1 MYNQFNPYNQYY
13 NQPRYQQPIQSIQ
26 QVPPIQP
33 IQPLSDTKP
42 IGLQGKLID
51 SIEVTKAMDINL
63 DGSIS
68 YFPLTDGSAIITK
81 QLQADRTRKTIIY
94 KHGDE
99 RVKEVKYI
107 APEELDKAIKKIDL
121 TDIKDDIK
129 SIKKQIK
136 DFRDS
141 DD

>member
-1 MYNQFNPYNQYY
+1 MYNQFNNYNQYY
-13 NQPRYQQPIQSIQ
+13 NQPRYQQPIQ
-26 QVPPIQP
+26 QVQPIQP

-51 SIEVTKAMDINL
+51 SIDVAKAMDINL
-63 DGSIS
+63 DGSVS

-81 QLQADRTRKTIIY
+81 QLQTDGTSKTVIY
-94 KHGDE
+94 KPSDDK
-99 RVKEVKYI
+99 VKEIKYVT
-107 APEELDKAIKKIDL
+107 PEELDKAIKKIDL

-136 DFRDS
+136 DLRDN
-141 DD
+141 DE

>member
-13 NQPRYQQPIQSIQ
+13 NQPRYQQPMQPIQ
-26 QVPPIQP
+26 QVPPVQSI
-33 IQPLSDTKP
+33 SDTKS

-51 SIEVTKAMDINL
+51 SIEVAKAMDINL
-63 DGSIS
+63 DGSVS

-81 QLQADRTRKTIIY
+81 QLQTDGTSKTVIY
-94 KHGDE
+94 KPSDDKF
-99 RVKEVKYI
+99 KEIKYVT
-107 APEELDKAIKKIDL
+107 PEELDKAIKKIDL

-136 DFRDS
+136 DLRDN
-141 DD
+141 DE